1 MINIL
6 RYSGFLL
13 EKLLLESNVVYS
25 NKFKKVL
32 EKMPDNYIAKNL
44 LEIEDK
50 DLEVSSNF
58 FDVKI
63 DSDEVI
69 TFSNDRSA
77 QRILK
82 PEHEQVRWTG
92 HRGAWLTNSETNM
105 SIFSKM
111 GYFPTVGSPVY
122 APNREEIGSLISTWI
137 SPKTNKTWDYVK
149 FSGGEGVYNKERL
162 INVSEEELKKNVF
175 LSSRQEI
182 RVGRAVRTLLNANR
196 VEYTDA
202 QIEEFVNLFKG
213 TLSVMN
219 DVFSRFEIVEGE
231 ELLFWYKRENY
242 GDPYR
247 GLLGTSCQAVGRRDW
262 LEIYI
267 DNPDTVKLLILKSYD
282 NSDKIF
288 GRSLLWFLEDGK
300 VLMDVIYVN
309 KDADVNVFKEYAR
322 SKNWIISLG
331 NYSDTWK
338 AVTKVKP
345 QGYDSYP
352 SIDTMRYWNQNTGEI
367 SNKYFRG
374 SFEIMW
380 DEGGDDDFDPDF
392 DPDDF

>member
-13 EKLLLESNVVYS
+13 EKFLLESNVVYS

-82 PEHEQVRWTG
+82 PEHDPVRWTG

-122 APNREEIGSLISTWI
+122 TPNREEIGSLISTWI
-137 SPKTNKTWDYVK
+137 SPKTNKTWAYVK

-182 RVGRAVRTLLNANR
+182 RVGRAVRTLLNANG
-196 VEYTDA
+196 VKYTDA

-231 ELLFWYKRENY
+231 ELLFWYKRDNY
-242 GDPYR
+242 EDPYR
-247 GLLGTSCQAVGRRDW
+247 GSLGTSCQAVGRRDW

-282 NSDKIF
+282 NSDKIV

-322 SKNWIISLG
+322 SKNWIISQG